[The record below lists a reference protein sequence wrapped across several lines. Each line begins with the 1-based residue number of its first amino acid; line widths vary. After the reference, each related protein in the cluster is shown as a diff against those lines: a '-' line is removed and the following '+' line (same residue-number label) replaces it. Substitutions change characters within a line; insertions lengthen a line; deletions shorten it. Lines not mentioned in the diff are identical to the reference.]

1 MKSGSLKYILICC
14 FAIALLFKTSGV
26 VSVFVNPI
34 KATEYN
40 SADQDSTEKED
51 KKIESEY
58 FEEGIFTF
66 LDLKIPV
73 PLKEKILLPQNSFY
87 PTYFPE
93 VLTPPP
99 SLEA

>member
-1 MKSGSLKYILICC
+1 MKSGSLKYILIYC
-14 FAIALLFKTSGV
+14 FTIALLFKTSGV

-40 SADQDSTEKED
+40 SSDQDSTEKEE

-58 FEEGIFTF
+58 FEDLVFS
-66 LDLKIPV
+66 LPDLKAPV
-73 PLKEKILLPQNSFY
+73 PSKEKVLSLPDNFF